1 MTLTSDT
8 LIIGLYLLAVAVG
21 VAMAAI
27 GRLRP
32 ARFAPLGELLSFI
45 MLHRITRIALFSVWW
60 WLGWHF
66 LVGPT
71 VRIT

>member
-1 MTLTSDT
+1 MTLTPD
-8 LIIGLYLLAVAVG
+8 LIIIGLYLLAVTVG
-21 VAMAAI
+21 IAMAAI

-32 ARFAPLGELLSFI
+32 ASFAPLGELLGFI
-45 MLHRITRIALFSVWW
+45 MRHRITRIALFAVWW